1 VKAKEKTTGK
11 EQSIRIEGSTGLSK
25 EDIEKMKKDAEAN
38 ARKTRSAKSSSR
50 RAISPSSTL
59 LGYVALFFAA
69 ACFFLSADIAS
80 KMTPPG
86 SVPLQWGAVA
96 LFLAGAIL
104 LRLSR
109 ELKERTPR
117 LIHEI
122 ARSRL
127 FRIVHLTAAT
137 IVGITAFW
145 KGLAAAEGGQVV
157 LGGGI
162 LIVAFVV
169 ILCTI
174 VLVTGH
180 YRLYP
185 RRN

>member
-1 VKAKEKTTGK
+1 MFFDSVLVVAFAAACVLLASVKE
-11 EQSIRIEGSTGLSK
+11 R
-25 EDIEKMKKDAEAN
+25 
-38 ARKTRSAKSSSR
+38 
-50 RAISPSSTL
+50 TL

-137 IVGITAFW
+137 
-145 KGLAAAEGGQVV
+145 
-157 LGGGI
+157 
-162 LIVAFVV
+162 
-169 ILCTI
+169 
-174 VLVTGH
+174 
-180 YRLYP
+180 
-185 RRN
+185 